1 MAKLTSKGTY
11 AVSDWSNVDALF
23 PKTRMGTGAE
33 DSDVTYQNDAY
44 TQFKNLESGYW
55 LQFLPQLG
63 FTGPTTKEVVN
74 SPGTEN
80 EQRTTTISDEA
91 AAAIQ
96 QFKAQGY
103 DVVINPNK
111 IDSGKKSATEFA
123 FKTPD
128 GKFQKTWEYTGGA
141 WYEQVAPYLGLVL
154 PGILGMAGITAG
166 SLGASI
172 TGQTSNTLLNN
183 AVGGAIIGGAKE
195 LITSGGDVESAIK
208 GALTGGALGAA
219 AELAQPYIKD
229 AANALSRLTG
239 DEVAQLAGTDAAAT
253 DVAGDVGSVDVGGGA
268 PFIGDELLSP
278 TNLDNAYASLS
289 DYGRTVYDAE
299 ISLGTTPDTALIR
312 AYKADALNFPTTGNA
327 LATGGAEATGNALA
341 TDQNALAGNA
351 LASAQDQFNFA
362 GFTGPQF
369 ARYDDLVS
377 SGLPPEIARAQVL
390 QEFGALDVGAVTG
403 GATTGAVTPP
413 GGVATVDLT
422 AAQTAGQTAGAG
434 TVADAGANLGAAG
447 TAAGVVGAGA
457 AGAGVAGTGT
467 AGGGLTVP
475 PGAGLG
481 NAGAIT
487 TPGGLDSTVAGGGGI
502 TAGTTGGAGLDTSGL
517 VLGGALGAGAAA
529 GSALPVGSAAAA
541 GSALGAGTAA
551 GAAAGLTG
559 IPVVDDFLKYIGT
572 PAGAAALGAFGS
584 LAGGYLTGQAAKD
597 AAQIQAQSAAN
608 ALKLQED
615 QFEYQKSLLEPYRAR
630 GESALNRLAGVMGLD
645 GQAAQPQQLLE
656 MDPGYAF
663 RLGEGMK
670 ALERVQAARGNMLS
684 GGAIK
689 AGQRYAQDFAS
700 GEYGNAYNRLAN
712 IAGLGQTV
720 GGQLGSAAQQF
731 GQTAGET
738 MSQGANALAAGRIGR
753 TSGYMSGIGGAVG
766 AYQNYQ
772 NQQQQ
777 NQLFRDIYGRMGG

>member
-33 DSDVTYQNDAY
+33 DSDVTYQNEAY
-44 TQFKNLESGYW
+44 TQFKNLENGYW

-74 SPGTEN
+74 FPGTEN
-80 EQRTTTISDEA
+80 EKRTTTISDEA

-111 IDSGKKSATEFA
+111 VDSGKKSVTEFA

-128 GKFQKTWEYTGGA
+128 GKLQKTWEYTGGA

-154 PGILGMAGITAG
+154 PGILGIAGISAG

-172 TGQTSNTLLNN
+172 TGQTSNALLNN

-208 GALTGGALGAA
+208 GALTGGAMGAA
-219 AELAQPYIKD
+219 AELVQPYIKD
-229 AANALSRLTG
+229 AANALSKLTG
-239 DEVAQLAGTDAAAT
+239 DEVAQLAGADVAAA
-253 DVAGDVGSVDVGGGA
+253 DVAGGAGDVTDVDVSAGEFFDE

-299 ISLGTTPDTALIR
+299 IALGSTPEMAYIR
-312 AYKADALNFPTTGNA
+312 AARANAMYFPETGNA
-327 LATGGAEATGNALA
+327 LATGGAAATGNALS
-341 TDQNALAGNA
+341 TDQTP
-351 LASAQDQFNFA
+351 
-362 GFTGPQF
+362 FTQE
-369 ARYDDLVS
+369 DLSPNV
-377 SGLPPEIARAQVL
+377 
-390 QEFGALDVGAVTG
+390 G
-403 GATTGAVTPP
+403 GAIDFTQGGAAVTPP

-422 AAQTAGQTAGAG
+422 AGQTAGAG
-434 TVADAGANLGAAG
+434 TVADTGAGLGAAG
-447 TAAGVVGAGA
+447 TAAGVAGAGAAAGA
-457 AGAGVAGTGT
+457 AGAGGQMTAADLEGLDPNLTLGGGTDVLGGTDVTGGTGAIVT
-467 AGGGLTVP
+467 GAAGG
-475 PGAGLG
+475 AG
-481 NAGAIT
+481 AGAIT
-487 TPGGLDSTVAGGGGI
+487 AGG
-502 TAGTTGGAGLDTSGL
+502 A
-517 VLGGALGAGAAA
+517 
-529 GSALPVGSAAAA
+529 
-541 GSALGAGTAA
+541 
-551 GAAAGLTG
+551 AAAGLTG
-559 IPVVDDFLKYIGT
+559 IPVVDDFLSYLGT

-584 LAGGYLTGQAAKD
+584 LASGYLTGQAAKD
-597 AAQIQAQSAAN
+597 AAQIQADSAAN
-608 ALKLQED
+608 ALKLQRE
-615 QFEYQKSLLEPYRAR
+615 QFEYQKGLLEPYRKA

-645 GQAAQPQQLLE
+645 GQPAQPQQLLE

-720 GGQLGSAAQQF
+720 GGQLGTAAQQF

-738 MSQGANALAAGRIGR
+738 MSQGANALAAGRINR
-753 TSGYMSGIGGAVG
+753 TSGYMGGIGGAVG

-777 NQLFRDIYGRMGG
+777 NQLFGRFMDIYGRAVGAGG

>member
-63 FTGPTTKEVVN
+63 FTGPTTKEVVD

-80 EQRTTTISDEA
+80 ELRTTTISDEA

-111 IDSGKKSATEFA
+111 IDSGSKSVTEFA

-154 PGILGMAGITAG
+154 PGILGMAGISAG

-172 TGQTSNTLLNN
+172 TGQTSNALLNN

-195 LITSGGDVESAIK
+195 LITSGGDFESAIK

-229 AANALSRLTG
+229 AANALSNLTG
-239 DEVAQLAGTDAAAT
+239 EEVAQLAGTDVAAT
-253 DVAGDVGSVDVGGGA
+253 DVASNVGDVDVGGVGDVGVPAGVEQMSSGANFSPEAMQTYANEIAAGASRDLAYTRAVWVENQLQAAQSIYDRTMTPGVADAMLAGGSAPPVVNNLAGTAAPVTPPPANALVSDPYAGLAKNFPVMGDVDVGGGTSVS
-268 PFIGDELLSP
+268 G
-278 TNLDNAYASLS
+278 Y
-289 DYGRTVYDAE
+289 
-299 ISLGTTPDTALIR
+299 
-312 AYKADALNFPTTGNA
+312 
-327 LATGGAEATGNALA
+327 GGAGNFQAM
-341 TDQNALAGNA
+341 DVAG
-351 LASAQDQFNFA
+351 
-362 GFTGPQF
+362 
-369 ARYDDLVS
+369 V
-377 SGLPPEIARAQVL
+377 
-390 QEFGALDVGAVTG
+390 
-403 GATTGAVTPP
+403 GATTGAANALTGGDVVSTQVTPTERI
-413 GGVATVDLT
+413 ATVETNALPERPLAGTTGAGVTDAGLG
-422 AAQTAGQTAGAG
+422 AAAAGAG
-434 TVADAGANLGAAG
+434 AVSAAGAAGAAGAG
-447 TAAGVVGAGA
+447 TAAGVGGQMTAADIAGLDPNLTLGGGSDVLGGTDVGGGTGAIITGAAGGAGA
-457 AGAGVAGTGT
+457 GALT
-467 AGGGLTVP
+467 AGGAT
-475 PGAGLG
+475 
-481 NAGAIT
+481 
-487 TPGGLDSTVAGGGGI
+487 
-502 TAGTTGGAGLDTSGL
+502 
-517 VLGGALGAGAAA
+517 
-529 GSALPVGSAAAA
+529 
-541 GSALGAGTAA
+541 
-551 GAAAGLTG
+551 AGLTG
-559 IPVVDDFLKYIGT
+559 IPVVDDFLNYIGT

-597 AAQIQAQSAAN
+597 AANIQAQSAQN
-608 ALKLQED
+608 ALALQRE
-615 QFEYQKSLLEPYRAR
+615 QFEYQKGLLEPYRKA
-630 GESALNRLAGVMGLD
+630 GESALGRLSGVMGLG
-645 GQAAQPQQLLE
+645 GQPAQPQQLLD

-720 GGQLGSAAQQF
+720 GNQLGSAAQQF

-738 MSQGANALAAGRIGR
+738 MSQGANALAAGRVGR
-753 TSGYMSGIGGAVG
+753 TSGYMGGIGGAVG

-777 NQLFRDIYGRMGG
+777 NQLFRDIYGRMGN

>member
-1 MAKLTSKGTY
+1 
-11 AVSDWSNVDALF
+11 
-23 PKTRMGTGAE
+23 MGTGAE
-33 DSDVTYQNDAY
+33 DSDVTYQNGAY
-44 TQFKNLESGYW
+44 TQFKNLENGYW

-63 FTGPTTKEVVN
+63 FTGPTTKEVVD
-74 SPGTEN
+74 SPGTEH
-80 EQRTTTISDEA
+80 ELRTTTISDEA

-111 IDSGKKSATEFA
+111 IDSGSKSVTEFG

-128 GKFQKTWEYTGGA
+128 GKIENTWEYRGGA

-154 PGILGMAGITAG
+154 PGILGMAGISAG

-172 TGQTSNTLLNN
+172 TGQTSNALLNN

-195 LITSGGDVESAIK
+195 LITSGGDFESAIK

-229 AANALSRLTG
+229 AANALSNLTG
-239 DEVAQLAGTDAAAT
+239 EEVEQLAGTDVAAT
-253 DVAGDVGSVDVGGGA
+253 DVAGELGDVDVGGGTSVSGYGGA
-268 PFIGDELLSP
+268 GDVSIQDVALGADPLYGGAYTGFNTAQSYS
-278 TNLDNAYASLS
+278 NLT
-289 DYGRTVYDAE
+289 DYGKDVYAGELALGKSPDA
-299 ISLGTTPDTALIR
+299 ALISAFR
-312 AYKADALNFPTTGNA
+312 AESLNFPTTGNA
-327 LATGGAEATGNALA
+327 LATGGAAAAGNALA
-341 TDQNALAGNA
+341 TDQTPYTMEDLSPNLGGTA
-351 LASAQDQFNFA
+351 D
-362 GFTGPQF
+362 FTQ
-369 ARYDDLVS
+369 
-377 SGLPPEIARAQVL
+377 
-390 QEFGALDVGAVTG
+390 GAAVTS
-403 GATTGAVTPP
+403 P

-422 AAQTAGQTAGAG
+422 AGQAAGAG
-434 TVADAGANLGAAG
+434 TVADTGAGLGTAGA
-447 TAAGVVGAGA
+447 AAGVAGAGAAAAGA
-457 AGAGVAGTGT
+457 AGA
-467 AGGGLTVP
+467 
-475 PGAGLG
+475 
-481 NAGAIT
+481 
-487 TPGGLDSTVAGGGGI
+487 
-502 TAGTTGGAGLDTSGL
+502 
-517 VLGGALGAGAAA
+517 
-529 GSALPVGSAAAA
+529 
-541 GSALGAGTAA
+541 GAGTAA
-551 GAAAGLTG
+551 GAGGDMIDVGTDPLYGGAYTGSGAAESALTGAGAGAATAAGLTG

-597 AAQIQAQSAAN
+597 AANIQAQSAQN
-608 ALKLQED
+608 ALALQRE
-615 QFEYQKSLLEPYRAR
+615 QFEYQKGLLEPYRQA
-630 GESALNRLAGVMGLD
+630 GESALGRLSGVMGLG
-645 GQAAQPQQLLE
+645 GQPAQPQQLLD

-738 MSQGANALAAGRIGR
+738 MSQGANALAAGRINR
-753 TSGYMSGIGGAVG
+753 TSGYMGGVGGAVG

-777 NQLFRDIYGRMGG
+777 NQLFGKFLDIYGRSVGVGG

>member
-80 EQRTTTISDEA
+80 EERTTTISDEA

-154 PGILGMAGITAG
+154 PGILGMAGISAG

-172 TGQTSNTLLNN
+172 TGQTSNALLNN

-195 LITSGGDVESAIK
+195 LITSGGDFESAIK

-229 AANALSRLTG
+229 AANALSNLTG
-239 DEVAQLAGTDAAAT
+239 EEVAQLAGTDVPAT
-253 DVAGDVGSVDVGGGA
+253 DVAGNVSDVDVGGVGDVGA
-268 PFIGDELLSP
+268 IDLGADPLYGGAYTGFNTAQSYS
-278 TNLDNAYASLS
+278 NLT
-289 DYGRTVYDAE
+289 DYGKDVYAGELALGKSSDA
-299 ISLGTTPDTALIR
+299 ALISAFR
-312 AYKADALNFPTTGNA
+312 AESLNFPTTGNA
-327 LATGGAEATGNALA
+327 LATGGAAAAGNALA
-341 TDQNALAGNA
+341 TDQTPYTMEDLSPNLGGTA
-351 LASAQDQFNFA
+351 D
-362 GFTGPQF
+362 FTQ
-369 ARYDDLVS
+369 
-377 SGLPPEIARAQVL
+377 
-390 QEFGALDVGAVTG
+390 GAAVTS
-403 GATTGAVTPP
+403 P

-422 AAQTAGQTAGAG
+422 SGQTAGQAAGAG
-434 TVADAGANLGAAG
+434 TVADTGAGLGTAGA
-447 TAAGVVGAGA
+447 AAGVAGAGAAAAGA
-457 AGAGVAGTGT
+457 AGA
-467 AGGGLTVP
+467 
-475 PGAGLG
+475 
-481 NAGAIT
+481 
-487 TPGGLDSTVAGGGGI
+487 
-502 TAGTTGGAGLDTSGL
+502 
-517 VLGGALGAGAAA
+517 
-529 GSALPVGSAAAA
+529 
-541 GSALGAGTAA
+541 GAGTAA
-551 GAAAGLTG
+551 GAGDGMIDLGADPLYGGAYTGSAAAESALTGAGAGAATAAGLTG
-559 IPVVDDFLKYIGT
+559 IKAVDDFLKYIGT

-584 LAGGYLTGQAAKD
+584 LAGGYVTGQAAKD
-597 AAQIQAQSAAN
+597 AANIQAQSAAN
-608 ALKLQED
+608 ALKLQQD

-645 GQAAQPQQLLE
+645 GQPAQPQQLLD

-731 GQTAGET
+731 GQAAGET
-738 MSQGANALAAGRIGR
+738 MSQGANALAAARVGR
-753 TSGYMSGIGGAVG
+753 TSGYMGGVGGAVG
-766 AYQNYQ
+766 AFENYQ

-777 NQLFRDIYGRMGG
+777 NQLFGRFLDIYGRSVGVGG